1 MDNNVKKEIK
11 NILEKE
17 NMRLESYK
25 GEITEEVIEEFK
37 DVTNWC
43 YFCFNAKLSEN
54 FIREFKD
61 EIDWFMVSR
70 WQRLSEDFIRE
81 FQNKV
86 YWGEIFD
93 YQKLS
98 ENFIREFQN
107 KVDWG
112 YISMFQQLSENF
124 IREFQNKINWGC
136 ISANQQL
143 SENFIREFKNKVDW
157 GYISK
162 YQKLSENFIKEFE
175 DKINKEIQ
183 YAIHH
188 DKRTEEEKIEEIK
201 NYVKLWNLEFDGEYL
216 YAYRNHDQWGRGY
229 YNKTIF
235 YEKGKYYRDWR
246 CDLNP
251 KNNNSFGF
259 GVWPVGKIKIKIK
272 VDDWGVIVEQKERN
286 KARVWGFEII
296 Q

>member
-157 GYISK
+157 GYISR
-162 YQKLSENFIKEFE
+162 YQKLSDEFVKEFE
-175 DKINKEIQ
+175 NKINKEIQ

-188 DKRTEEEKIEEIK
+188 DKRTEEEKIKEIQDYA
-201 NYVKLWNLEFDGEYL
+201 NECRLEFDGAYI
-216 YAYRNHDQWGRGY
+216 YAYRNHDEHNRGM
-229 YNKTIF
+229 YNKTIS
-235 YEKGKYYRDWR
+235 YEKRKYYRDWR
-246 CDLNP
+246 CDLYPNEV
-251 KNNNSFGF
+251 NSFGLGICAF
-259 GVWPVGKIKIKIK
+259 GNTKVKIKI
-272 VDDWGVIVEQKERN
+272 DDWGTVVKGHKRG
-286 KARVWGFEII
+286 KARVFGFEIVD
-296 Q
+296 